1 MMNDEAMRALEE
13 RLLNNPLYENQ
24 LFPDV
29 EIIEDLDDLEL
40 DESELENDIDSELNT
55 NDLDQLWKG
64 F

>member
-1 MMNDEAMRALEE
+1 MMNNEAMRALEE